1 MRRSGRP
8 SSCAIEAVLPNP
20 DVLRPLAFDM
30 RQDRCDLAIRKGISE
45 GWHIGPQAPQI
56 ADPVQAGK
64 VLAELARKARKNA
77 GMNGLDLD

>member
-45 GWHIGPQAPQI
+45 GWHIGQI
-56 ADPVQAGK
+56 TLRIGCGTTLGDAHQEGVRMMPRMPACVM
-64 VLAELARKARKNA
+64 RRC
-77 GMNGLDLD
+77 